1 MRGIPSG
8 PAVAKPQMETLTKQ
22 FRDFS
27 GGLNLTDARTAMKDN
42 QLYANENVQP
52 IGSGNQAI
60 TPPQGASI
68 ASIGAGIATMF
79 CVNMK
84 ISGAQVG
91 RIITVNTDGSMT
103 AINPLT
109 GATTTIA
116 AAATVTTK
124 ARVTMFQDTPLLI
137 GDTNGYFSWDGTTLL
152 KYPAAYT
159 CANTNGTPTLTS
171 V

>member
-1 MRGIPSG
+1 
-8 PAVAKPQMETLTKQ
+8 
-22 FRDFS
+22 
-27 GGLNLTDARTAMKDN
+27 
-42 QLYANENVQP
+42 
-52 IGSGNQAI
+52 
-60 TPPQGASI
+60 
-68 ASIGAGIATMF
+68 
-79 CVNMK
+79 
-84 ISGAQVG
+84 
-91 RIITVNTDGSMT
+91 IITVNTDGSMT

-171 V
+171 VSPVTTGLTAGMALQGTGIPAGTTIKSVDSTTQITMTANSSSAVSAFTVGAGAPTSGVVDLAVFQGRTALVISSRSILVSAP